1 MSYNFL
7 VHQPLT
13 TSRKTKKKK
22 KFNIRNKTQNAE
34 LQKSS
39 LRQFILNGNKIYDKL
54 VSLILLKHE

>member
-22 KFNIRNKTQNAE
+22 INIRNKTQNAE

-39 LRQFILNGNKIYDKL
+39 LRQFILNGNKNYDKL